1 MPSAA
6 RIGNRAGILA
16 VLSGLGA
23 LAAVFTGHFDAFWLF
38 AKAAALLGFAA
49 IVFGLAGVAV
59 SRGERRLGAVGVLLA
74 VLVIGLPVL
83 FIIAL
88 IEAFSHFE
96 G

>member
-6 RIGNRAGILA
+6 RIGNRAGIPA
-16 VLSGLGA
+16 VLFGLGS
-23 LAAVFTGHFDAFWLF
+23 LAALFTGHFDVFWLF
-38 AKAAALLGFAA
+38 AKTAALLGLAA

-74 VLVIGLPVL
+74 VLVIGLPVQR
-83 FIIAL
+83 
-88 IEAFSHFE
+88 S